1 MDKTAQRKYCLAQRR
16 QLSDQ
21 QRGEESML
29 IGRQVLQS
37 REYQEAQRIFCYVA
51 TPYEVATDAILIDA
65 LRQGKMV
72 CVPYITDAAKGTM
85 VAARLTNMSQLVEGR
100 FGIRSLNGDSLEIVE
115 PEELELILAPGVA
128 FDPHCNRIGMGGGY
142 YDRFLV
148 RAMSS
153 NCCCMGLAFSCQLLP
168 KLQIAEFD
176 QKVDMVITPS
186 NIFIAK

>member
-1 MDKTAQRKYCLAQRR
+1 MDKTTQRKYCLAQRK

-37 REYQEAQRIFCYVA
+37 REYQEAKRIFCYVA
-51 TPYEVATDAILIDA
+51 TPYEVATDEILIDA

-72 CVPYITDAAKGTM
+72 CVPYITDVANGRM
-85 VAARLTNMSQLVEGR
+85 VAARLTDMSQLVEGR
-100 FGIRSLNGDSLEIVE
+100 FGIRSLAGDSLEVVE
-115 PEELELILAPGVA
+115 PEKLDLILAPGVA

-148 RAMSS
+148 RAMSG
-153 NCCCMGLAFSCQLLP
+153 NCRCIGLAFSCQLLP
-168 KLQIAEFD
+168 ELQTAELD